1 MIANRIKEARE
12 RKSISKAELARRVQV
27 SRASVS
33 MWEDGKNISL
43 ANIIKIAQVLGVA
56 PEWLQYGVG
65 EANVKAEE
73 LADCIEYTRQISD
86 RFEWDL
92 TDKQYARLAA
102 YLYQERSKGIPITDN
117 QLEHFVQQAV
127 I

>member
-43 ANIIKIAQVLGVA
+43 ANIAKIAQVLGVA

-65 EANVKAEE
+65 EVNVKAEE

-92 TDKQYARLAA
+92 TDKQYARLAV
-102 YLYQERSKGIPITDN
+102 YLYQERCKGTPITDN
-117 QLEHFVQQAV
+117 QLESFVQQAV
-127 I
+127 